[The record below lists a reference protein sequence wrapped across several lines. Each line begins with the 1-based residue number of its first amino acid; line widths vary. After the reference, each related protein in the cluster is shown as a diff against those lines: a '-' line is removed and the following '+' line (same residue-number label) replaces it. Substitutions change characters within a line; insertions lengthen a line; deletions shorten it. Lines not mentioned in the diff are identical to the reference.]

1 MLPIYKKNILQ
12 LIFCCGLILLI
23 PVQLWAQT
31 TATTATTARSAPIA
45 QFINTK
51 DLVLALV
58 SRQNSVSNPIPAQ
71 YKSLDAIIINVLEDS
86 PNGVLKPFPSHHV
99 VRYQQAF
106 RLKMIASRNGEVEIF
121 QLTQDGKLNP
131 KAIFTETIKYGQE
144 TISQRIF
151 INPNTQTKAL
161 IVSFKP
167 KELLGSSS
175 DGWTQKLLNT
185 DAKQLSEY
193 LRMQHSSAS
202 TYIVNTSAK
211 EAGVLAIVSV
221 QK

>member
-1 MLPIYKKNILQ
+1 MFLIYKKNILQ
-12 LIFCCGLILLI
+12 LIFCYGVILLI
-23 PVQLWAQT
+23 PAQLWAQT
-31 TATTATTARSAPIA
+31 TATSPPIA

-58 SRQNSVSNPIPAQ
+58 TRQNSVTNPIPAQ
-71 YKSLDAIIINVLEDS
+71 YKLLDAMIMNVLEDS
-86 PNGVLKPFPSHHV
+86 PNGVLKPFPSHHA
-99 VRYQQAF
+99 VRFQQAF

-131 KAIFTETIKYGQE
+131 KAIFTETIQYGQE
-144 TISQRIF
+144 TVSQRIF
-151 INPNTQTKAL
+151 INPSTQTKAL

-193 LRMQHSSAS
+193 LRMQHSSVS

>member
-12 LIFCCGLILLI
+12 LIFCCGVILLI
-23 PVQLWAQT
+23 PAQLWAQ
-31 TATTATTARSAPIA
+31 TTATTARSAPIA

-193 LRMQHSSAS
+193 LRMQHSSVS

>member
-12 LIFCCGLILLI
+12 LIFCCGFILLN

-86 PNGVLKPFPSHHV
+86 PNGVLKPSPSHHV

-151 INPNTQTKAL
+151 INPSTQTKAL

-202 TYIVNTSAK
+202 TYMVNTSAK
-211 EAGVLAIVSV
+211 EAGILAIVSV

>member
-1 MLPIYKKNILQ
+1 MLHIYKINIL
-12 LIFCCGLILLI
+12 LPTFCLGFIISAPALL
-23 PVQLWAQT
+23 LAQT
-31 TATTATTARSAPIA
+31 TQPITPSIA
-45 QFINTK
+45 QSINTK

-58 SRQNSVSNPIPAQ
+58 SRQNSVTNPIPAQ
-71 YKSLDAIIINVLEDS
+71 YKSLDAMIINVLEDS
-86 PNGVLKPFPSHHV
+86 PSGVLKPFPTHYV
-99 VRYQQAF
+99 VHYQQAF

-131 KAIFTETIKYGQE
+131 KAIFTESIKYGQE

-151 INPNTQTKAL
+151 VNPNTQTKAL
-161 IVSFKP
+161 ILSFKP

-175 DGWTQKLLNT
+175 DRWVQKLLST

-193 LRMQHSSAS
+193 LRTQHSNVS

-211 EAGVLAIVSV
+211 EAGVLATVLV